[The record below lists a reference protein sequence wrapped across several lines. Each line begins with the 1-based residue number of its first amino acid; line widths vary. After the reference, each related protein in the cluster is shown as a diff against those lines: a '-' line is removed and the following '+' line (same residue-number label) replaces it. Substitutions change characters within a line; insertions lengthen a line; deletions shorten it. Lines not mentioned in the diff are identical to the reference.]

1 MREGSRRVLSAAYE
15 TDAQE
20 AQAVA
25 ARIARLVGQ
34 GARPGDF
41 AVLTRLNGQQRV
53 VVQALQEQG
62 LPYQVRRNSGWQQS
76 ALQPAAAVEGAPVG
90 DVEALDQGRV
100 TVSTIHASKGLEFD
114 HVFLVGL
121 SEGLMPYRVSDDVE
135 ALEEERRVLY
145 VGVTRAQ
152 ESLYLSYAKRQDER
166 AGRVRQPTRFL

>member
-1 MREGSRRVLSAAYE
+1 M
-15 TDAQE
+15 
-20 AQAVA
+20 
-25 ARIARLVGQ
+25 
-34 GARPGDF
+34 
-41 AVLTRLNGQQRV
+41 LTRLNGQQRV
-53 VVQALQEQG
+53 VVNALKEQG

-76 ALQPAAAVEGAPVG
+76 VLQPVPTVEGAPVG
-90 DVEALDQGRV
+90 DVEALNQGRV

-121 SEGLMPYRVSDDVE
+121 SEGLMPYRASDDVE

>member
-1 MREGSRRVLSAAYE
+1 M
-15 TDAQE
+15 
-20 AQAVA
+20 
-25 ARIARLVGQ
+25 
-34 GARPGDF
+34 
-41 AVLTRLNGQQRV
+41 
-53 VVQALQEQG
+53 
-62 LPYQVRRNSGWQQS
+62 
-76 ALQPAAAVEGAPVG
+76 G

-121 SEGLMPYRVSDDVE
+121 SEGLMPYRASDDVE